1 MNTTKIMLVLM
12 ILIACAFS
20 ANAVQ
25 GPELTAEILR
35 YEPSPVEPGSYFE
48 LWIGVQNKGTQAQDV
63 KIEFVP
69 EYPFNLAT
77 GEDEVKTIKNIPST
91 EGAVVKYK
99 FVVDV
104 DAPVGDEPINF
115 MFNAATRAPIKLEKT
130 ISIKGASVMLTI
142 ENYKLAPEKI
152 KPGEKV
158 TAELTLKNNGK
169 VGMKNIDI
177 FLDLPET
184 AKFSTATTGTKQ
196 RISMIGPGEEAKVT
210 FDLISDTS
218 TEIKVYQL
226 PISLS
231 YEDFRGNKYSD
242 SAKISIIVSAEPE
255 LTAMIDSTLIATPL
269 SSGEVTFKI
278 INKGVVNLKYLN
290 ARIIELPEYDILS
303 TSNEAYIGNLDSDD
317 FETVD
322 FTIKPTVT
330 SPRIKLVVEFKD
342 PYNKDY
348 TKEFNLPLRIVSA
361 GELGQTK
368 TPWVP
373 ILIGLFVIAVII
385 YWIYRRRK
393 KAHMQKK

>member
-1 MNTTKIMLVLM
+1 MKTTKIMLVLM

-63 KIEFVP
+63 RIEFVP
-69 EYPFNLAT
+69 EYPFGLAT
-77 GEDEVKTIKNIPST
+77 GEDEVKTIKNIPAT

-99 FVVDV
+99 FFVDV
-104 DAPVGDEPINF
+104 DAPVGDEPITF

-142 ENYKLAPEKI
+142 ENYKLTPEKI

-196 RISMIGPGEEAKVT
+196 RVSMIGPGEEAKVT

-231 YEDFRGNKYSD
+231 YEDFRGSKYSD

-269 SSGEVTFKI
+269 TSGEVTFKI

-290 ARIIELPEYDILS
+290 AKII
-303 TSNEAYIGNLDSDD
+303 D
-317 FETVD
+317 FFIVNRCLRD
-322 FTIKPTVT
+322 F
-330 SPRIKLVVEFKD
+330 
-342 PYNKDY
+342 
-348 TKEFNLPLRIVSA
+348 
-361 GELGQTK
+361 
-368 TPWVP
+368 
-373 ILIGLFVIAVII
+373 
-385 YWIYRRRK
+385 
-393 KAHMQKK
+393 